1 MAEDQNNTS
10 KNILGKA
17 IDLVKASNEKFGKS
31 TDRLVDATVRGAE
44 IMSQPIVGAIEKASE
59 ASETLTRSESL
70 QKLKAAVAERANFEY
85 LCGKL
90 EQLGTFISGS
100 FSKLFG
106 NFSLL
111 PPGLP
116 SLKDIGMN
124 LLKLL
129 GLVGLIALLKSDK
142 FKKFVTEQGKV
153 KVYLVV
159 YINFLQRIF
168 LMRLKTLKQS

>member
-59 ASETLTRSESL
+59 ASEPLTRSESL

-85 LCGKL
+85 LGGKL

-116 SLKDIGMN
+116 RLKDIGMN

-142 FKKFVTEQGKV
+142 FKKFVTAT
-153 KVYLVV
+153 
-159 YINFLQRIF
+159 R
-168 LMRLKTLKQS
+168 